1 MFDISKNMLGI
12 IAIQEH
18 RLQTKSDIDT
28 ILQPEFTFY
37 YFSANNN
44 RNGGIGILVRKH
56 LISTILMFQNHLNVV
71 SVTFQCDLVINII
84 ATYATTETSSE
95 REKKQF
101 YNDKND
107 SVASTPQH
115 NSVAIAGDFNARIGS
130 TSHDTSPS
138 VLGSYMYHEQ
148 TNTNGQYLVDF

>member
-44 RNGGIGILVRKH
+44 RNGGIGILVGKH

-71 SVTFQCDLVINII
+71 SLLPSNVT
-84 ATYATTETSSE
+84 
-95 REKKQF
+95 
-101 YNDKND
+101 
-107 SVASTPQH
+107 
-115 NSVAIAGDFNARIGS
+115 
-130 TSHDTSPS
+130 
-138 VLGSYMYHEQ
+138 
-148 TNTNGQYLVDF
+148 

>member
-1 MFDISKNMLGI
+1 M
-12 IAIQEH
+12 Q
-18 RLQTKSDIDT
+18 Q
-28 ILQPEFTFY
+28 Q
-37 YFSANNN
+37 
-44 RNGGIGILVRKH
+44 KH
-56 LISTILMFQNHLNVV
+56 HQN
-71 SVTFQCDLVINII
+71 
-84 ATYATTETSSE
+84 EK
-95 REKKQF
+95 KKQF

-148 TNTNGQYLVDF
+148 TNTNGQYLVDFWEQQNLISAFHRQTHKRNHMWAWEHPKIKSKAQIDHLLMRKNGPIPLENAEPTFVLK